1 MYEHCTL
8 PGSYECTVS
17 GLRWMCTDEVTLQY
31 RLADPELFKAELAM
45 LQYTPIGPLMD
56 IRVLSG
62 ELAETHLRHFACLEG
77 SDPSFSDAVR
87 VQRGGSSS
95 VSLEKFAQLTRSHAI
110 LHHPS
115 FSLVELLVKIG
126 IPTKS
131 PLDTLIYRT
140 RVVPLTL
147 FIYVVPRDASM
158 ITAVEEEA
166 RKIGGKRI
174 YKHRPNAEIWTNTK
188 FSLKSEKAEISPNEI
203 TLKYARPPDLFEVFV
218 ENAEGNIDL
227 KLISGGVT
235 IWQAKL
241 RQDEYSEPS
250 GVTASEPIPTT
261 ASRETQPREEALLSN
276 KGMEKRSQAQIS

>member
-1 MYEHCTL
+1 MVIITFSLNRICIENN
-8 PGSYECTVS
+8 V
-17 GLRWMCTDEVTLQY
+17 VQ
-31 RLADPELFKAELAM
+31 
-45 LQYTPIGPLMD
+45 
-56 IRVLSG
+56 
-62 ELAETHLRHFACLEG
+62 G

-87 VQRGGSSS
+87 VLRGDSSS
-95 VSLEKFAQLTRSHAI
+95 VSVEKCAQLTRFPVVPRHRSSLLERFMKMSFQMKSH
-110 LHHPS
+110 
-115 FSLVELLVKIG
+115 V
-126 IPTKS
+126 
-131 PLDTLIYRT
+131 DMLIFRT

-218 ENAEGNIDL
+218 ENAEESIDL
-227 KLISGGVT
+227 QLISDGDT
-235 IWQAKL
+235 IWQATL
-241 RQDEYSEPS
+241 RRVDYSEPS
-250 GVTASEPIPTT
+250 GVAGSPLSASAASEPIPTT